1 MNKEE
6 ILRSIISNVI
16 VTLPGYRKR
25 VFRIPKINDIKLSY
39 LQFGAIATVKRNSNI
54 SLNDL
59 AQYFD
64 MSKQQM
70 SKIVD
75 LLCSLNLLSRDINPN
90 NRRMIMI
97 SLTKDGS
104 SYINS
109 VNEAIIEDLK
119 DRLETLPQEKLEE
132 IAYHLN
138 AVSRLFSE
146 LTINDNLDD

>member
-39 LQFGAIATVKRNSNI
+39 LQFGVIATVKRNSNI

-97 SLTKDGS
+97 SLTKDGL

-132 IAYHLN
+132 IDYHLN

>member
-16 VTLPGYRKR
+16 VTLPGYRKK

-39 LQFGAIATVKRNSNI
+39 LQFGVIATVKRNSNI

-97 SLTKDGS
+97 SLTKDGL
-104 SYINS
+104 SYINA

-132 IAYHLN
+132 IDYHLN

>member
-39 LQFGAIATVKRNSNI
+39 LQFGVIATVKRNSNI

-119 DRLETLPQEKLEE
+119 DRLETLSQEKLKE
-132 IAYHLN
+132 IDYHLN

>member
-39 LQFGAIATVKRNSNI
+39 LQFGVIATVKRNSNI

-64 MSKQQM
+64 ISKQQM

-97 SLTKDGS
+97 SLTKDGL

-132 IAYHLN
+132 IDYHLN

>member
-6 ILRSIISNVI
+6 ILKSIISNVI

-39 LQFGAIATVKRNSNI
+39 LQFGVIAIVKRNSNI

-59 AQYFD
+59 ALYFD

-119 DRLETLPQEKLEE
+119 GRLETLSQEKLEE
-132 IAYHLN
+132 IDYHLN